1 MKPTLLLSIS
11 PSSGLPLYRQL
22 IDQFRALIAT
32 GKLPAGELLPSVRQ
46 VAHDLQINPMTV
58 SKAYSL
64 LERDGLV
71 ELVRGQ
77 GMRVNAPSPS
87 NTRLKQREQAI
98 LPLLQQ
104 VATNAYHLA
113 LTRDQV
119 LHLLTPLLEELDH
132 D

>member
-32 GKLPAGELLPSVRQ
+32 GKLAPGELLPSVRQ
-46 VAHDLQINPMTV
+46 VAQDLQINPMTV

-64 LERDGLV
+64 LERDGIV

-77 GMRVNAPSPS
+77 GMRILSPAAPT
-87 NTRLKQREQAI
+87 TRLKQREQSL

-104 VATNAYHLA
+104 VAASAYQLG
-113 LTRDQV
+113 LTQDQV
-119 LHLLTPLLEELDH
+119 LALLTPLLEELDH